1 MPFNSASDAFELHPD
16 VRSYGTPLSGR
27 RGGGRA
33 RSPRRSPRRDV
44 VSNARARFSA
54 YETHP
59 PPAVVARPAP
69 ASALERVLARGV
81 ADWRDA
87 DAAAAAAANP
97 RPLGAFYTLVPI
109 RPRWR
114 CGRRS
119 LRTLP
124 VASLRQP
131 LAFIPRPRRLSTPL
145 LTPFNSTPPFACI
158 ERPLFRRSLERRA
171 ATRSFVVAP
180 APADAATTA
189 SKPPRV
195 LEHRASAAA
204 AASARVVVVDDD
216 EEPTLPDYP
225 GRVRRA
231 ALTE

>member
-54 YETHP
+54 YETPP

-81 ADWRDA
+81 ADGRDA

-119 LRTLP
+119 LSTLP

-171 ATRSFVVAP
+171 ATRSFVSRPRPRTPRRRRRSRRESLSIARRRRRRRP
-180 APADAATTA
+180 RASSSSTTTK
-189 SKPPRV
+189 SRRCPTTRD
-195 LEHRASAAA
+195 ASAA
-204 AASARVVVVDDD
+204 
-216 EEPTLPDYP
+216 
-225 GRVRRA
+225 RR
-231 ALTE
+231 